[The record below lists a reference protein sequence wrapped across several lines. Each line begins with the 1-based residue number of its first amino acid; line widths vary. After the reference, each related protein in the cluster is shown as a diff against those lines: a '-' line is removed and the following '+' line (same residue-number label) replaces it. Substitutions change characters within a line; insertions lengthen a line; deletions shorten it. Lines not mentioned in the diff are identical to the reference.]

1 MLSLRKP
8 EEYKPLNF
16 EEAFFLATLGG
27 SQGNFF
33 NWLMSMVA
41 VLIFFPDM
49 MFFLDQMN
57 DFKIHETLGN
67 Y

>member
-27 SQGNFF
+27 SQGKFF
-33 NWLMSMVA
+33 NWLLSMV
-41 VLIFFPDM
+41 VLHFFPDIM
-49 MFFLDQMN
+49 LFLDQMN
-57 DFKIHETLGN
+57 DFKIHETRN